1 MLLKMGILI
10 VLVLASFIFLG
21 IKMSENIKQQEIKML
36 FFSLYGMTIF
46 TIFNLVVSVYFFTS
60 LRHKRGPAGPK
71 GKKGEMGDKGTNS
84 ACDQESCLRKS
95 LQNIIVDYLE
105 TRTASG
111 SPAVPEPISLNGKQ
125 RTMICSMTKQL
136 NQTQLEGILDKDKI
150 ANIKN
155 ALNGITPPDVGADI
169 NYMDEI
175 NKFKAALVN
184 VAKELG
190 NNTITNANIK
200 HNICN

>member
-36 FFSLYGMTIF
+36 FFSLYAMTIF
-46 TIFNLVVSVYFFTS
+46 TIFNLVVSVYFFTA

-105 TRTASG
+105 NRTASEEG
-111 SPAVPEPISLNGKQ
+111 VTPVVPGPLSLNGEQ

-136 NQTQLEGILDKDKI
+136 DQRQLQGILIPDKI
-150 ANIKN
+150 TLITTELNNIQVETDNN
-155 ALNGITPPDVGADI
+155 AFKTSLIAVAKVLGNETIKSTDI
-169 NYMDEI
+169 ND
-175 NKFKAALVN
+175 KL
-184 VAKELG
+184 
-190 NNTITNANIK
+190 
-200 HNICN
+200 CN